1 MSDPILGIIGGG
13 SPIYFGLDTSD
24 PSSGSTTGST
34 TGGSS
39 GTSATG
45 GAPPPND
52 FSDLMQQ
59 PVTATSTNNSLGSL
73 GPDAFLKLLI
83 AQLQY
88 QNPLEPTDP
97 SSFMAQTAQFTM
109 VEKLDSI
116 ASDSS
121 AAALGQQLSTASAL
135 VGRDVQYL
143 APDGST
149 ATGMVASATVSNGTT
164 LINVGHDQVPLS
176 SIRQISPHQA

>member
-13 SPIYFGLDTSD
+13 SPVYFGLDTSD
-24 PSSGSTTGST
+24 PSSGSTTGSST
-34 TGGSS
+34 A
-39 GTSATG
+39 GTPSTNSV
-45 GAPPPND
+45 PPPND

-59 PVTATSTNNSLGSL
+59 PPTTTSTNNSLGSL

-149 ATGMVASATVSNGTT
+149 ATGTVASATVSNGTT
-164 LINVGHDQVPLS
+164 LINVGKDQVPLT
-176 SIRQISPHQA
+176 SIKQISPHQA